1 MVLSRRIIS
10 IALCLA
16 MLFSICIFNNTVGI
30 AAESVDDTSSSASA
44 PDAATDNPVSSD
56 SDNGSTD
63 SSSETA
69 SENSSS
75 APSSSSSAGSSS
87 KNVDSASLQ
96 KQLDEAMAKSNRL
109 RTLISNLELANAPYE
124 ERLDVIQQQ
133 IESIKTVIKLYNDEI
148 EACQNEIA
156 AMKEEIAAIKEK
168 CEKITESFKKRLVA
182 IYTSNNNP
190 FETLSFLSSS
200 DTFTDYLTKL
210 ELLDTISSNDN
221 KAIKTLT
228 EASNKIKKKKSAMA
242 SRQTQLARLQEQNAA
257 INAELNAD
265 YEKLNE
271 IVKANEDEIN
281 NAEREAMDQDEIQRD
296 IAAALGKVVV
306 GNNGTGTGK
315 FAWPV
320 PGYRNVSS
328 RFGYRTNPVTGKHTL
343 HAGVDIAGSGIDGRP
358 IYASDTGT
366 VILSKYYGGYG
377 NCVMID
383 HGNGYIT
390 LYGHM
395 KSLSPYKVGDTVYKG
410 ISVIGFVGSTGNSTG
425 SHLHFEI
432 KRNNTSVNPLVF
444 FD

>member
-10 IALCLA
+10 IALCIA
-16 MLFSICIFNNTVGI
+16 MLFSICIFSNNTVGI
-30 AAESVDDTSSSASA
+30 AAESDNDATSSASSA
-44 PDAATDNPVSSD
+44 PDAATINPDSSG
-56 SDNGSTD
+56 SDDASAD
-63 SSSETA
+63 SSSDAGST
-69 SENSSS
+69 
-75 APSSSSSAGSSS
+75 SSSSASSSGSSAGS
-87 KNVDSASLQ
+87 PIDSASLQ
-96 KQLDEAMAKSNRL
+96 KRLDEATAKSNRL

-124 ERLDVIQQQ
+124 DRLDAIQQQ
-133 IESIKTVIKLYNDEI
+133 IEAIKAEIKLYDEEM
-148 EACQNEIA
+148 EACKNEIA

-200 DTFTDYLTKL
+200 DSFTDYLTKL

-228 EASNKIKKKKSAMA
+228 EASDKIKKKKSAMA
-242 SRQTQLARLQEQNAA
+242 SRQALLARLQDQDTA
-257 INAELNAD
+257 IRAELNAD

-271 IVKANEDEIN
+271 IVKANQNEID

-296 IAAALGKVVV
+296 IAAALGTVVV
-306 GNNGTGTGK
+306 GNNGSGTGK

-320 PGYRNVSS
+320 PGYKSISS
-328 RFGYRTNPVTGKHTL
+328 KFGYRTNPVTGKHTL

-358 IYASDTGT
+358 IYAADTGT